1 MSVRGGRAPQR
12 RPVNGR
18 SMAVLGSQ
26 DIDHAT
32 LVPSRLDHDLA
43 LRLCDSAELDDH
55 ERVICTLI
63 ALAAAVDEPVLPE
76 TLVTFRQ
83 ILQRTAAS

>member
-1 MSVRGGRAPQR
+1 
-12 RPVNGR
+12 
-18 SMAVLGSQ
+18 MAVLNSLDTQNAGL
-26 DIDHAT
+26 IPT
-32 LVPSRLDHDLA
+32 RLDHDLA

-63 ALAAAVDEPVLPE
+63 ALAACVDEPVLPE

>member
-1 MSVRGGRAPQR
+1 
-12 RPVNGR
+12 
-18 SMAVLGSQ
+18 MAVLNSLDTQIAGL
-26 DIDHAT
+26 IPT
-32 LVPSRLDHDLA
+32 RLDHDLA
-43 LRLCDSAELDDH
+43 LRLCDSAELDEH

>member
-1 MSVRGGRAPQR
+1 
-12 RPVNGR
+12 
-18 SMAVLGSQ
+18 MAVLNSLDTQIAGL
-26 DIDHAT
+26 IPT
-32 LVPSRLDHDLA
+32 RLDHDLA
-43 LRLCDSAELDDH
+43 LRLCDSAQLDDH

>member
-1 MSVRGGRAPQR
+1 
-12 RPVNGR
+12 
-18 SMAVLGSQ
+18 MAVLNSLDTQNAGL
-26 DIDHAT
+26 IPT
-32 LVPSRLDHDLA
+32 RLDHDLA

-55 ERVICTLI
+55 DRIICTLI

>member
-1 MSVRGGRAPQR
+1 
-12 RPVNGR
+12 
-18 SMAVLGSQ
+18 MAVLNSLNTQNAGL
-26 DIDHAT
+26 IPT
-32 LVPSRLDHDLA
+32 RLDHDLA
-43 LRLCDSAELDDH
+43 LRLCDSAKLDDH